1 MKETLKFYQK
11 YKIIIFPTIV
21 AFCSLILLMV
31 IILPQ
36 TIKLLDNQSLEKDIL
51 KKSEFLEAKAQ
62 TLASYDTQDLSSKVN
77 YALNSFPS
85 DKDFAT
91 AVGVIQD
98 LTGKL
103 GFTISSLTL
112 APDSALEDTDTES
125 YGINLSLSGSI
136 GSLQDLLNGIES
148 SHRLMRVRSVESSVK
163 NEENVTTVFLT
174 IAVLFSPTSSSLNP
188 DAPLPDLSQ
197 TDQEVLAQLAQI
209 SPPVSISAP
218 SPVGPSSPS
227 QLPARGKPNPFE

>member
-1 MKETLKFYQK
+1 MKEALKFYQK
-11 YKIIIFPTIV
+11 YRIIIFPTIV
-21 AFCSLILLMV
+21 AFCSLILLTV
-31 IILPQ
+31 IMLPQ
-36 TIKLLDNQSLEKDIL
+36 TIKLLDNQSAEKEIL

-62 TLASYDTQDLSSKVN
+62 TLASYDAQDLSSKVN

-112 APDSALEDTDTES
+112 APNTVLEDTDAQN

-136 GSLQDLLNGIES
+136 ESLQDLLNSIES

-163 NEENVTTVFLT
+163 NAENVTTVFLT
-174 IAVLFSPTSSSLNP
+174 IAVLFSPTSSSSDPN
-188 DAPLPDLSQ
+188 APLPDLSQ
-197 TDQEVLAQLAQI
+197 TDQEVLAQLVQI
-209 SPPVSISAP
+209 SPPVSVSAP
-218 SPVGPSSPS
+218 SSVGPGSPS
-227 QLPARGKPNPFE
+227 QLPARGKLNPFE